1 MRTEER
7 REQRQEHSI
16 RERRVTHTG
25 QNTASALEHSERGPD
40 RQAGGEGRAVTAGQ
54 GDRFYLLG
62 KQEVPGGF

>member
-16 RERRVTHTG
+16 RECRVTHTG

-40 RQAGGEGRAVTAGQ
+40 RQAGGEG
-54 GDRFYLLG
+54 
-62 KQEVPGGF
+62 GGP